1 MMTAIGALIWKIR
14 FAVAMWR
21 SERIGLADAWLWA
34 AVTLARYGLDKRP
47 ADAVAS
53 ELNRW

>member
-1 MMTAIGALIWKIR
+1 MTAIRALIWKIR

-34 AVTLARYGLDKRP
+34 AVALARYGLDKRP

>member
-1 MMTAIGALIWKIR
+1 MTAIRALIWKIR

-21 SERIGLADAWLWA
+21 SERIGFADAWRWA
-34 AVTLARYGLDKRP
+34 GDALARYGLDKRP
-47 ADAVAS
+47 ADAVDG